1 MEVIP
6 HEDVVSR
13 IVVVNAV
20 VEAVVRTT
28 PPSTAIRLR
37 IRWDREA
44 EGSRG
49 DQHYGDS
56 SKHDSLLFHHSG
68 WPRKEKTCGQ
78 GGCCYKW

>member
-1 MEVIP
+1 MEVMP
-6 HEDVVSR
+6 HEEVVSR

-20 VEAVVRTT
+20 VVTVIRTT
-28 PPSTAIRLR
+28 PPSTAILR

-56 SKHDSLLFHHSG
+56 FQHDSLLFHHSG
-68 WPRKEKTCGQ
+68 SPRKEKTCGR
-78 GGCCYKW
+78 GGCC